1 MLEETTKEEL
11 EADGSID
18 CVDDKI
24 VVSWDDEVFSKV
36 DNAPVDIMVGWIVEF
51 WKISVV
57 EIISDTFCEFDE
69 DTIVDGV
76 EQITSVVVIT

>member
-18 CVDDKI
+18 CVDDII
-24 VVSWDDEVFSKV
+24 VVSWDDEVFNKV